1 MRSMDSS
8 GGSQPCSIPE
18 LSLLGRVLRVLTRLP
33 FTEEQGVLRGHA
45 ANTDITAA
53 SAASDDNTRDISQG
67 IGNIT
72 VGFIFN
78 LLF

>member
-33 FTEEQGVLRGHA
+33 FTEQGVLRGHA

-53 SAASDDNTRDISQG
+53 SAASDDNNISQG